1 MKSGNYTFPSSELL
15 EGHKD
20 ETHMVSEEEIPEK
33 SKRIIEVLK
42 GLMIKVENVSTIV
55 GPTVTL
61 YKIVP
66 AKGIKI
72 SAIRNHEE
80 DIAFALNTRSVRI
93 VTLPDS
99 VGIEVVNDRQSTVP
113 LKAMLSDEAFTDSK
127 AELPVAMGVDI
138 FNKVK
143 VFDLADAPHLLI
155 AGASNQGKTTGIN
168 AIITSL
174 LYAKHPSELKFVLI
188 DPKMVE
194 FTRYSKLIRHY
205 LAVLPDTADE
215 KAEPGN
221 AIVKQPKLAEDILSA
236 LCVEMD
242 ERNQLISQAEVRN
255 IKEYNSKYRDGL
267 LRPDDGH
274 HFLPYI
280 VVVIDEYADLTIPW
294 GISLKSKG
302 IAKNIMSAIIR
313 LAQKGRAA
321 GIHIIIATQRPSDDV
336 ITGLIKANFPT
347 RIAFRVS
354 TRTDSITILDSPG
367 AEHLIGK
374 GDMLYSVGKEMERM
388 QCAYITLDEISKIV
402 DFIAAQ
408 TESAEG
414 PYILPKPHNEAN
426 EDEKKASVP
435 VTEFDPLFEE
445 VAEYVVKRA
454 EVSVSDL
461 QRKFAVGYCRGCRIM
476 EQLESVGI
484 VTSGQHP
491 DSAHN
496 SNGNY
501 SVLVKGKKELAKI
514 LSGINSQEQR
524 EI

>member
-1 MKSGNYTFPSSELL
+1 M
-15 EGHKD
+15 
-20 ETHMVSEEEIPEK
+20 
-33 SKRIIEVLK
+33 
-42 GLMIKVENVSTIV
+42 STIV
-55 GPTVTL
+55 SPTVTL

-113 LKAMLSDEAFTDSK
+113 LKAMLSDEAFPDSK

-194 FTRYSKLIRHY
+194 LTRYSKLIRHY

-267 LRPDDGH
+267 LRPEDGH

-294 GISLKSKG
+294 GMGIKSKM
-302 IAKNIMSAIIR
+302 ASNIMASIIR

-321 GIHIIIATQRPSDDV
+321 GIHVIIATQRPSYDV
-336 ITGLIKANFPT
+336 VTGLIKANFPT

-367 AEHLIGK
+367 AEHLIGN
-374 GDMLYSVGKEMERM
+374 GDMLYSVGKGMERM
-388 QCAYITLDEISKIV
+388 QCAYITLDEISRIV

-414 PYILPKPHNEAN
+414 PYFLPKPHDEAS
-426 EDEKKASVP
+426 EDEKKTSTP

>member
-1 MKSGNYTFPSSELL
+1 MKSGNYTFPSLELL
-15 EGHKD
+15 EGH
-20 ETHMVSEEEIPEK
+20 
-33 SKRIIEVLK
+33 
-42 GLMIKVENVSTIV
+42 ENVR
-55 GPTVTL
+55 L
-61 YKIVP
+61 
-66 AKGIKI
+66 A
-72 SAIRNHEE
+72 
-80 DIAFALNTRSVRI
+80 
-93 VTLPDS
+93 DS
-99 VGIEVVNDRQSTVP
+99 VGIEAANDRQSTVP
-113 LKAMLSDEAFTDSK
+113 LKAMLSDEAFPDSK

-194 FTRYSKLIRHY
+194 LTRYSKLIRHY

-221 AIVKQPKLAEDILSA
+221 AIVTQPKQAEDILSA

-267 LRPDDGH
+267 LRPEDGH

-294 GISLKSKG
+294 GISMKSKG

-313 LAQKGRAA
+313 LAQKGRAT
-321 GIHIIIATQRPSDDV
+321 GIHIIIATQRPSGDV

-367 AEHLIGK
+367 AEHLNGK

-388 QCAYITLDEISKIV
+388 QCAYITLDEISRIV

>member
-1 MKSGNYTFPSSELL
+1 MKSGNYTFPSPELL
-15 EGHKD
+15 EGH
-20 ETHMVSEEEIPEK
+20 
-33 SKRIIEVLK
+33 
-42 GLMIKVENVSTIV
+42 ENV
-55 GPTVTL
+55 
-61 YKIVP
+61 
-66 AKGIKI
+66 
-72 SAIRNHEE
+72 RH
-80 DIAFALNTRSVRI
+80 
-93 VTLPDS
+93 PDS
-99 VGIEVVNDRQSTVP
+99 VGIEAANDRQSTVP
-113 LKAMLSDEAFTDSK
+113 LKAILSDEVFLDSK

-155 AGASNQGKTTGIN
+155 AGATKQGKTEGIN

-174 LYAKHPSELKFVLI
+174 LYAKHPSELKFVFI

-205 LAVLPDTADE
+205 LAVLPDAADE
-215 KAEPGN
+215 KVEIDN
-221 AIVKQPKLAEDILSA
+221 AIVTQPKQAEDMLSS
-236 LCVEMD
+236 LCAEMD
-242 ERNQLISQAEVRN
+242 MRYQLISQAEVRN
-255 IKEYNSKYRDGL
+255 INEYNSKYRDGL
-267 LRPDDGH
+267 LRPENGH
-274 HFLPYI
+274 KFMPYL
-280 VVVIDEYADLTIPW
+280 VVVIDEYADLIEAGQMGVKT
-294 GISLKSKG
+294 KSM
-302 IAKNIMSAIIR
+302 AKNIMASIIR

-321 GIHIIIATQRPSDDV
+321 GIHVIIATQRPSDDV

-354 TRTDSITILDSPG
+354 TRTDSITILNSPG

-388 QCAYITLDEISKIV
+388 QCSYITLDEISRIV

-414 PYILPKPHNEAN
+414 PYILPKPLDEASK
-426 EDEKKASVP
+426 DEKKTSTP

-461 QRKFAVGYCRGCRIM
+461 QRSFGVGYYRGNRIM

-484 VTSGQHP
+484 VSQEERKH
-491 DSAHN
+491 
-496 SNGNY
+496 

-514 LSGINSQEQR
+514 LSGINFQK
-524 EI
+524 

>member
-138 FNKVK
+138 SNKVK

-194 FTRYSKLIRHY
+194 LTRYSKLIRHY

-221 AIVKQPKLAEDILSA
+221 AIVTQPKQAEDILSA

-267 LRPDDGH
+267 LRPEDGH
-274 HFLPYI
+274 HFLPHI

-294 GISLKSKG
+294 GISMKSKG

-367 AEHLIGK
+367 AEHLNGK

-461 QRKFAVGYCRGCRIM
+461 QRKFAVGYCRLLQVEVTQRV
-476 EQLESVGI
+476 QLNI
-484 VTSGQHP
+484 
-491 DSAHN
+491 
-496 SNGNY
+496 
-501 SVLVKGKKELAKI
+501 
-514 LSGINSQEQR
+514 
-524 EI
+524 

>member
-1 MKSGNYTFPSSELL
+1 MESGNYIFPSQELL
-15 EGHKD
+15 EGH
-20 ETHMVSEEEIPEK
+20 
-33 SKRIIEVLK
+33 
-42 GLMIKVENVSTIV
+42 ENV
-55 GPTVTL
+55 
-61 YKIVP
+61 
-66 AKGIKI
+66 
-72 SAIRNHEE
+72 R
-80 DIAFALNTRSVRI
+80 
-93 VTLPDS
+93 LPDS
-99 VGIEVVNDRQSTVP
+99 VGIDVVNDRQSTVP
-113 LKAMLSDEAFTDSK
+113 LKAILSDKTFLDSK

-155 AGASNQGKTTGIN
+155 AGASNQGKTVGIN

-194 FTRYSKLIRHY
+194 FTRYSKLLKHY
-205 LAVLPDTADE
+205 MAVMPDASDGQE
-215 KAEPGN
+215 EMDN
-221 AIVKQPKLAEDILSA
+221 AIVKQPKQAEEILQS
-236 LCVEMD
+236 LCIEMD

-255 IKEYNSKYRDGL
+255 IMEYNSKYRDGL
-267 LRPDDGH
+267 LRPEDGH

-294 GISLKSKG
+294 GMGMKSKM
-302 IAKNIMSAIIR
+302 ASNIMASIIR

-321 GIHIIIATQRPSDDV
+321 GIHVIIATQRPSDEV

-354 TRTDSITILDSPG
+354 TRTDSITILNSPG

-388 QCAYITLDEISKIV
+388 QCAYITLDEISRIV

-408 TESAEG
+408 SESAEG
-414 PYILPKPHNEAN
+414 PYILPKPHDEAS
-426 EDEKKASVP
+426 EDKKKASVP

-491 DSAHN
+491 DSEQN
-496 SNGNY
+496 PNDKY
-501 SVLVKGKKELAKI
+501 SVLVKGKRELAKI
-514 LSGINSQEQR
+514 LSGINSQ
-524 EI
+524 

>member
-1 MKSGNYTFPSSELL
+1 MESGNYIFPSLELL
-15 EGHKD
+15 DGH
-20 ETHMVSEEEIPEK
+20 
-33 SKRIIEVLK
+33 
-42 GLMIKVENVSTIV
+42 
-55 GPTVTL
+55 
-61 YKIVP
+61 
-66 AKGIKI
+66 
-72 SAIRNHEE
+72 E
-80 DIAFALNTRSVRI
+80 DVR
-93 VTLPDS
+93 LADS
-99 VGIEVVNDRQSTVP
+99 VGIEAENDRQSTIP
-113 LKAMLSDEAFTDSK
+113 LKAMLSNEAFLNSK

-155 AGASNQGKTTGIN
+155 AGATKQGKTEGIN
-168 AIITSL
+168 DIITSL

-194 FTRYSKLIRHY
+194 FTRYSMLIRHY
-205 LAVLPDTADE
+205 LAVFPDAADE
-215 KAEPGN
+215 KVKIDN
-221 AIVKQPKLAEDILSA
+221 AIVTQPKQAEDMLSS
-236 LCVEMD
+236 LCAEMD
-242 ERNQLISQAEVRN
+242 MRFQLISQAEVRN
-255 IKEYNSKYRDGL
+255 IKEYNSKYSDGL
-267 LRPDDGH
+267 LRPEDGH

-294 GISLKSKG
+294 GMGIKSKM
-302 IAKNIMSAIIR
+302 ASNIMASIIR

-321 GIHIIIATQRPSDDV
+321 GIHVIIATQRPSADV
-336 ITGLIKANFPT
+336 ITGLIKANFTT
-347 RIAFRVS
+347 RIAFKVS
-354 TRTDSITILDSPG
+354 TRADSFTILDSPG

-388 QCAYITLDEISKIV
+388 QCAYITPDEISKIV
-402 DFIAAQ
+402 NFIAAQ

-414 PYILPKPHNEAN
+414 PYILPKPHDEAN
-426 EDEKKASVP
+426 EDAKKASVP

-461 QRKFAVGYCRGCRIM
+461 QRKFAVGYLRGCRIM

-491 DSAHN
+491 DSEHN
-496 SNGNY
+496 PNDKY

-514 LSGINSQEQR
+514 LSGINSQ
-524 EI
+524 

>member
-1 MKSGNYTFPSSELL
+1 MESGNYTFPSSELL
-15 EGHKD
+15 EGH
-20 ETHMVSEEEIPEK
+20 
-33 SKRIIEVLK
+33 
-42 GLMIKVENVSTIV
+42 ENV
-55 GPTVTL
+55 
-61 YKIVP
+61 
-66 AKGIKI
+66 
-72 SAIRNHEE
+72 R
-80 DIAFALNTRSVRI
+80 
-93 VTLPDS
+93 LPNS

-113 LKAMLSDEAFTDSK
+113 LKAMLSDEAFPDSK

-174 LYAKHPSELKFVLI
+174 IYAKHPSELKFVLI

-194 FTRYSKLIRHY
+194 LTRYSKLIRHY

-221 AIVKQPKLAEDILSA
+221 AIVTQPKQAEDILSA

-267 LRPDDGH
+267 LRPEDGH

-321 GIHIIIATQRPSDDV
+321 GIHVIIATQRPSDDV

-354 TRTDSITILDSPG
+354 TRTDSITILNSPG
-367 AEHLIGK
+367 AEHLNGK

-445 VAEYVVKRA
+445 VAEYIVKRA

-476 EQLESVGI
+476 EQLESIGI

-496 SNGNY
+496 SNGKY
-501 SVLVKGKKELAKI
+501 SVLVKGNKELAKI

>member
-1 MKSGNYTFPSSELL
+1 MLN
-15 EGHKD
+15 D
-20 ETHMVSEEEIPEK
+20 
-33 SKRIIEVLK
+33 
-42 GLMIKVENVSTIV
+42 
-55 GPTVTL
+55 
-61 YKIVP
+61 
-66 AKGIKI
+66 
-72 SAIRNHEE
+72 
-80 DIAFALNTRSVRI
+80 DAFI
-93 VTLPDS
+93 
-99 VGIEVVNDRQSTVP
+99 G
-113 LKAMLSDEAFTDSK
+113 SK
-127 AELPVAMGVDI
+127 AELSVAMGIDI

-174 LYAKHPSELKFVLI
+174 IYAKHPSELKFVLI

-194 FTRYSKLIRHY
+194 LTRYSKLIRHY

-221 AIVKQPKLAEDILSA
+221 AIVTQPKQAEDILSA

-242 ERNQLISQAEVRN
+242 ERNRLISQAEVRN

-267 LRPDDGH
+267 LRPEDGH

-321 GIHIIIATQRPSDDV
+321 GIHVIIATQRPSDDV

-354 TRTDSITILDSPG
+354 TWVDSSTIIDSPG
-367 AEHLIGK
+367 AERLTGK

-476 EQLESVGI
+476 EQLESIGI

-496 SNGNY
+496 SNGKY

>member
-1 MKSGNYTFPSSELL
+1 MKSGNYTFPSLELL
-15 EGHKD
+15 EGH
-20 ETHMVSEEEIPEK
+20 
-33 SKRIIEVLK
+33 
-42 GLMIKVENVSTIV
+42 
-55 GPTVTL
+55 
-61 YKIVP
+61 
-66 AKGIKI
+66 
-72 SAIRNHEE
+72 E
-80 DIAFALNTRSVRI
+80 DVC
-93 VTLPDS
+93 LPDS
-99 VGIEVVNDRQSTVP
+99 VGIEVANGHQSVVP
-113 LKAMLSDEAFTDSK
+113 LKVMLADDAFIGSK
-127 AELPVAMGVDI
+127 AELPVAMGIDI

-155 AGASNQGKTTGIN
+155 AGASNQGKTVGIN

-194 FTRYSKLIRHY
+194 FTRYSKLLKHY
-205 LAVLPDTADE
+205 LALMPDASDGQE
-215 KAEPGN
+215 EMDN
-221 AIVKQPKLAEDILSA
+221 AIVKQPKQAEEILQS
-236 LCVEMD
+236 LCIEMD
-242 ERNQLISQAEVRN
+242 ERNQLISQADVRN
-255 IKEYNSKYRDGL
+255 IKEYNRKYRDGF
-267 LRPDDGH
+267 LRPEDGH

-294 GISLKSKG
+294 GMGIKSK
-302 IAKNIMSAIIR
+302 IASNIMASIIR

-321 GIHIIIATQRPSDDV
+321 GIHAIIATQRPSDDV

-354 TRTDSITILDSPG
+354 TRIDSVTILDSPG
-367 AEHLIGK
+367 AELLIGN
-374 GDMLYSVGKEMERM
+374 GDMLYSSGREMERM

-414 PYILPKPHNEAN
+414 PYILPKPNDETS
-426 EDEKKASVP
+426 EDAKKASVP
-435 VTEFDPLFEE
+435 VTGFDPLFEE

-461 QRKFAVGYCRGCRIM
+461 QRKFAVGYLRGCRIM

-496 SNGNY
+496 SNGKY
-501 SVLVKGKKELAKI
+501 SVLVKGKNELAKI
-514 LSGINSQEQR
+514 VS
-524 EI
+524 

>member
-1 MKSGNYTFPSSELL
+1 MESGNYTFPSPELL
-15 EGHKD
+15 EGH
-20 ETHMVSEEEIPEK
+20 
-33 SKRIIEVLK
+33 
-42 GLMIKVENVSTIV
+42 ENVRLS
-55 GPTVTL
+55 
-61 YKIVP
+61 
-66 AKGIKI
+66 
-72 SAIRNHEE
+72 
-80 DIAFALNTRSVRI
+80 
-93 VTLPDS
+93 DS
-99 VGIEVVNDRQSTVP
+99 VGIEVANDHQAVVP
-113 LKAMLSDEAFTDSK
+113 LKVMLADDAFIGSK

-155 AGASNQGKTTGIN
+155 AGASNQGKTVGIN

-174 LYAKHPSELKFVLI
+174 LYAKYPSELKFVLI

-194 FTRYSKLIRHY
+194 FTRYSKLLKHY
-205 LAVLPDTADE
+205 LAVMPDASDGQE
-215 KAEPGN
+215 EMDN
-221 AIVKQPKLAEDILSA
+221 AIVKQPKQAEEILQS
-236 LCVEMD
+236 LCIEMD
-242 ERNQLISQAEVRN
+242 ERYRLLNSAETGN
-255 IKEYNSKYRDGL
+255 IKEYNAKYKTGL
-267 LRPDDGH
+267 LRPEDGH

-294 GISLKSKG
+294 GMGIKSKM
-302 IAKNIMSAIIR
+302 ASNIMASIIR

-321 GIHIIIATQRPSDDV
+321 GIHVIIATQRPSVDV

-354 TRTDSITILDSPG
+354 TRVDSSTIIDSPG
-367 AEHLIGK
+367 AERLTGK
-374 GDMLYSVGKEMERM
+374 GDMLYCTGAEMERM

-461 QRKFAVGYCRGCRIM
+461 QRKFAVGYLRGCRIM

-484 VTSGQHP
+484 VNP
-491 DSAHN
+491 EARIDSKH
-496 SNGNY
+496 
-501 SVLVKGKKELAKI
+501 SVIVKGKKELAKI
-514 LSGINSQEQR
+514 LSGINSQ
-524 EI
+524 

>member
-1 MKSGNYTFPSSELL
+1 MESGNYTFPSPELL
-15 EGHKD
+15 EGH
-20 ETHMVSEEEIPEK
+20 
-33 SKRIIEVLK
+33 
-42 GLMIKVENVSTIV
+42 ENV
-55 GPTVTL
+55 
-61 YKIVP
+61 
-66 AKGIKI
+66 
-72 SAIRNHEE
+72 R
-80 DIAFALNTRSVRI
+80 
-93 VTLPDS
+93 LPDS
-99 VGIEVVNDRQSTVP
+99 VGIEVANDHQSVVP
-113 LKAMLSDEAFTDSK
+113 LKAMLSDEAFLDSK

-155 AGASNQGKTTGIN
+155 AGASNQGKTVGIN

-174 LYAKHPSELKFVLI
+174 LYAKHPSELKFVFI

-194 FTRYSKLIRHY
+194 FTRYSKFLKHY
-205 LAVLPDTADE
+205 LAVMPDASDGQE
-215 KAEPGN
+215 EMDN
-221 AIVKQPKLAEDILSA
+221 AIVKQPKQAEEILQS
-236 LCVEMD
+236 LCIEMD
-242 ERNQLISQAEVRN
+242 ERYRLLNSAETGN
-255 IKEYNSKYRDGL
+255 IKEYNAKYKTCL
-267 LRPDDGH
+267 LRPEDGH

-294 GISLKSKG
+294 GMGIKSKM
-302 IAKNIMSAIIR
+302 ASNIMASIIR

-321 GIHIIIATQRPSDDV
+321 GIHVIIATQRPSDDV

-388 QCAYITLDEISKIV
+388 QCAYITLDEISRIV

-408 TESAEG
+408 SESAEG
-414 PYILPKPHNEAN
+414 PYILPKPLDEASK
-426 EDEKKASVP
+426 DEKKTSTP

-461 QRKFAVGYCRGCRIM
+461 QRSFGVGYYRGNSIM

-484 VTSGQHP
+484 VSQEERK
-491 DSAHN
+491 N
-496 SNGNY
+496 

-514 LSGINSQEQR
+514 LSGINFQK
-524 EI
+524 

>member
-1 MKSGNYTFPSSELL
+1 MESGNYTFPSLELL
-15 EGHKD
+15 EGH
-20 ETHMVSEEEIPEK
+20 
-33 SKRIIEVLK
+33 
-42 GLMIKVENVSTIV
+42 ENV
-55 GPTVTL
+55 
-61 YKIVP
+61 
-66 AKGIKI
+66 
-72 SAIRNHEE
+72 RH
-80 DIAFALNTRSVRI
+80 
-93 VTLPDS
+93 PDS
-99 VGIEVVNDRQSTVP
+99 VGIEVENDRPSIVP
-113 LKAMLSDEAFTDSK
+113 LKSMLNDDAFTDSK

-138 FNKVK
+138 SNKVK

-194 FTRYSKLIRHY
+194 LTRYSKQIRHY

-221 AIVKQPKLAEDILSA
+221 AIVTQPKQAEDILSA

-267 LRPDDGH
+267 LRPEDGH

-294 GISLKSKG
+294 GISMKSKG

-313 LAQKGRAA
+313 LAQKGRAT

-367 AEHLIGK
+367 AEHLNGK

-461 QRKFAVGYCRGCRIM
+461 QRKFAIGYLRGCRIM
-476 EQLESVGI
+476 EQLESIGI

-496 SNGNY
+496 SNGKY

>member
-1 MKSGNYTFPSSELL
+1 MESGNYIFPSLELL
-15 EGHKD
+15 DGH
-20 ETHMVSEEEIPEK
+20 
-33 SKRIIEVLK
+33 
-42 GLMIKVENVSTIV
+42 
-55 GPTVTL
+55 
-61 YKIVP
+61 
-66 AKGIKI
+66 
-72 SAIRNHEE
+72 E
-80 DIAFALNTRSVRI
+80 DVR
-93 VTLPDS
+93 LADS
-99 VGIEVVNDRQSTVP
+99 VGIEAENDRQSAVP
-113 LKAMLSDEAFTDSK
+113 LKAMLSNEAFLNST

-155 AGASNQGKTTGIN
+155 AGATKQGKTEGIN
-168 AIITSL
+168 DIITSL

-194 FTRYSKLIRHY
+194 FTRYSMLIRHY
-205 LAVLPDTADE
+205 LAVFPDAADE
-215 KAEPGN
+215 KVKIDN
-221 AIVKQPKLAEDILSA
+221 AIVTQPKQAEDMLSS
-236 LCVEMD
+236 LCAEMD
-242 ERNQLISQAEVRN
+242 MRFQLISQAEVRN
-255 IKEYNSKYRDGL
+255 IKEYNSKYSDGL
-267 LRPDDGH
+267 LRPEDGH

-280 VVVIDEYADLTIPW
+280 VVVIDEYADLIKAGQMGVKT
-294 GISLKSKG
+294 KSM
-302 IAKNIMSAIIR
+302 ATSIMASIIR

-321 GIHIIIATQRPSDDV
+321 GIHVIIATQRPSADV
-336 ITGLIKANFPT
+336 ITGLIKANFTT
-347 RIAFRVS
+347 RIAFKVS
-354 TRTDSITILDSPG
+354 TRADSFTILDSPG

-388 QCAYITLDEISKIV
+388 QCAYITPDEISRIV

-461 QRKFAVGYCRGCRIM
+461 QRKFAVGYLRGCRIM

-491 DSAHN
+491 DSEHN
-496 SNGNY
+496 PNDKY

-514 LSGINSQEQR
+514 LSGINSQ
-524 EI
+524 

>member
-1 MKSGNYTFPSSELL
+1 MKSGNYTFPSPELL
-15 EGHKD
+15 EGH
-20 ETHMVSEEEIPEK
+20 
-33 SKRIIEVLK
+33 
-42 GLMIKVENVSTIV
+42 ENV
-55 GPTVTL
+55 
-61 YKIVP
+61 
-66 AKGIKI
+66 
-72 SAIRNHEE
+72 RH
-80 DIAFALNTRSVRI
+80 
-93 VTLPDS
+93 PDS
-99 VGIEVVNDRQSTVP
+99 VGIEVANDRQSTVP
-113 LKAMLSDEAFTDSK
+113 LKAILSDKTFLDSK
-127 AELPVAMGVDI
+127 AELPVAMGIDL

-155 AGASNQGKTTGIN
+155 AGASNQGKTVGIN

-194 FTRYSKLIRHY
+194 FTRYSKLLKHY
-205 LAVLPDTADE
+205 LAVMPDASDGQE
-215 KAEPGN
+215 EMDN
-221 AIVKQPKLAEDILSA
+221 AIVKQPKQAEEILQS
-236 LCVEMD
+236 LCIEMD
-242 ERNQLISQAEVRN
+242 ERYRLLNSAETGN
-255 IKEYNSKYRDGL
+255 IKEYNAKYKTGL
-267 LRPDDGH
+267 LRPEDGH

-294 GISLKSKG
+294 GMGIKSKM
-302 IAKNIMSAIIR
+302 ASNIMASIIR

-321 GIHIIIATQRPSDDV
+321 GIHVIIATQRPSDDV

-374 GDMLYSVGKEMERM
+374 GDMLYSVGKKMERM
-388 QCAYITLDEISKIV
+388 QCAYITLDEISRIV

-414 PYILPKPHNEAN
+414 PYILPKPHDEAS
-426 EDEKKASVP
+426 EVEKKTSTP
-435 VTEFDPLFEE
+435 VAEFDPLFEE

-461 QRKFAVGYCRGCRIM
+461 QRKFAVGYLRGCRIM

-484 VTSGQHP
+484 VNP
-491 DSAHN
+491 EARIDSKH
-496 SNGNY
+496 
-501 SVLVKGKKELAKI
+501 SVIVKGKKELAKI
-514 LSGINSQEQR
+514 LSGINFQK
-524 EI
+524 

>member
-1 MKSGNYTFPSSELL
+1 MESGNYIFPSTELL
-15 EGHKD
+15 EGH
-20 ETHMVSEEEIPEK
+20 EE
-33 SKRIIEVLK
+33 
-42 GLMIKVENVSTIV
+42 
-55 GPTVTL
+55 
-61 YKIVP
+61 
-66 AKGIKI
+66 
-72 SAIRNHEE
+72 
-80 DIAFALNTRSVRI
+80 VR
-93 VTLPDS
+93 LSDS
-99 VGIEVVNDRQSTVP
+99 VGIEAANDRQSTVP
-113 LKAMLSDEAFTDSK
+113 LKAILSDEVFLDSK

-138 FNKVK
+138 SNKVK
-143 VFDLADAPHLLI
+143 IFDLADAPHLLI
-155 AGASNQGKTTGIN
+155 AGASNQGKTVGIN

-194 FTRYSKLIRHY
+194 FTLYSKLLKHY
-205 LAVLPDTADE
+205 LAVMPDASDGQEET
-215 KAEPGN
+215 GN
-221 AIVKQPKLAEDILSA
+221 AIVKQPKQAEEILQS
-236 LCVEMD
+236 LCIEMD
-242 ERNQLISQAEVRN
+242 ERNQLISQADVRN
-255 IKEYNSKYRDGL
+255 IKEYNRKYRDSL
-267 LRPDDGH
+267 LRPEDGH

-294 GISLKSKG
+294 GMGIKSKMSS
-302 IAKNIMSAIIR
+302 NIMASIIR

-321 GIHIIIATQRPSDDV
+321 GIHVIIATQRPSDDV

-354 TRTDSITILDSPG
+354 TRTDSITILNSPG

-388 QCAYITLDEISKIV
+388 QCAYITLDEISRIV

-408 TESAEG
+408 SESAEG
-414 PYILPKPHNEAN
+414 PYILPKPHDEAN
-426 EDEKKASVP
+426 EDEKKSSVP

-461 QRKFAVGYCRGCRIM
+461 QRSFGVGYYRGNRIM

-484 VTSGQHP
+484 VSQEERKH
-491 DSAHN
+491 
-496 SNGNY
+496 

-514 LSGINSQEQR
+514 LSGINFQK
-524 EI
+524 

>member
-1 MKSGNYTFPSSELL
+1 M
-15 EGHKD
+15 
-20 ETHMVSEEEIPEK
+20 
-33 SKRIIEVLK
+33 
-42 GLMIKVENVSTIV
+42 
-55 GPTVTL
+55 
-61 YKIVP
+61 
-66 AKGIKI
+66 
-72 SAIRNHEE
+72 
-80 DIAFALNTRSVRI
+80 
-93 VTLPDS
+93 
-99 VGIEVVNDRQSTVP
+99 
-113 LKAMLSDEAFTDSK
+113 
-127 AELPVAMGVDI
+127 
-138 FNKVK
+138 
-143 VFDLADAPHLLI
+143 
-155 AGASNQGKTTGIN
+155 
-168 AIITSL
+168 
-174 LYAKHPSELKFVLI
+174 LI

-194 FTRYSKLIRHY
+194 LTRYSKLIRHY

-221 AIVKQPKLAEDILSA
+221 AIVTQPKQAEDILSA

-242 ERNQLISQAEVRN
+242 ERNQLISQDEVRN

-267 LRPDDGH
+267 LRPEDGH

-321 GIHIIIATQRPSDDV
+321 GIHFIIATQRPSDDV

-354 TRTDSITILDSPG
+354 TRTDSITILNSPG
-367 AEHLIGK
+367 AEHLNGK

-461 QRKFAVGYCRGCRIM
+461 QRKFAVGYLRGCRIM
-476 EQLESVGI
+476 EQLESIGI

-496 SNGNY
+496 SNGKY

>member
-15 EGHKD
+15 DGHEG
-20 ETHMVSEEEIPEK
+20 
-33 SKRIIEVLK
+33 
-42 GLMIKVENVSTIV
+42 
-55 GPTVTL
+55 
-61 YKIVP
+61 
-66 AKGIKI
+66 
-72 SAIRNHEE
+72 
-80 DIAFALNTRSVRI
+80 VR
-93 VTLPDS
+93 LADS
-99 VGIEVVNDRQSTVP
+99 VGIKAANDRQSTIP
-113 LKAMLSDEAFTDSK
+113 LKAMLSDEAFLGSK

-138 FNKVK
+138 SNKVK

-155 AGASNQGKTTGIN
+155 AGASNQGKTVGIN

-194 FTRYSKLIRHY
+194 LTRYSKLIRHY

-215 KAEPGN
+215 KAEPDN
-221 AIVKQPKLAEDILSA
+221 AIVKQPKQAEEILQS
-236 LCVEMD
+236 LCIEMD
-242 ERNQLISQAEVRN
+242 ERYRLLNSAETGN
-255 IKEYNSKYRDGL
+255 IKEYNAKYKTGL
-267 LRPDDGH
+267 LRPEDGH

-294 GISLKSKG
+294 GMGIKSKM
-302 IAKNIMSAIIR
+302 ASNIMASIIR

-321 GIHIIIATQRPSDDV
+321 GIHVIIATQRPSVDV

-354 TRTDSITILDSPG
+354 TRVDSSTIIDSPG
-367 AEHLIGK
+367 AERLTGK
-374 GDMLYSVGKEMERM
+374 GDMLYCTEAEMERM
-388 QCAYITLDEISKIV
+388 QCAYITLDEISRIV

-496 SNGNY
+496 SNGKY

>member
-1 MKSGNYTFPSSELL
+1 MESGNYIFPSLELL
-15 EGHKD
+15 DGH
-20 ETHMVSEEEIPEK
+20 
-33 SKRIIEVLK
+33 
-42 GLMIKVENVSTIV
+42 
-55 GPTVTL
+55 
-61 YKIVP
+61 
-66 AKGIKI
+66 
-72 SAIRNHEE
+72 E
-80 DIAFALNTRSVRI
+80 DVR
-93 VTLPDS
+93 LADS
-99 VGIEVVNDRQSTVP
+99 VGIEAENDRQSTIP
-113 LKAMLSDEAFTDSK
+113 LKAMLSNEAFLNSK

-155 AGASNQGKTTGIN
+155 AGATKQGKTEGIN
-168 AIITSL
+168 DIITSL

-194 FTRYSKLIRHY
+194 FTRYSMLIRHY
-205 LAVLPDTADE
+205 LAVFPDAADE
-215 KAEPGN
+215 KVKIDN
-221 AIVKQPKLAEDILSA
+221 AIVTQPKQAEDMLSS
-236 LCVEMD
+236 LCAEMD
-242 ERNQLISQAEVRN
+242 MRFQLISQAEVRN
-255 IKEYNSKYRDGL
+255 IKEYNSKYSDGL
-267 LRPDDGH
+267 LRPEDGH

-294 GISLKSKG
+294 GMGIKSKM
-302 IAKNIMSAIIR
+302 ASNIMASIIR

-321 GIHIIIATQRPSDDV
+321 GIHVIIATQRPSDDV

-354 TRTDSITILDSPG
+354 TRTDSITILNSPG

-388 QCAYITLDEISKIV
+388 QCAYITPDEISKIV
-402 DFIAAQ
+402 NFIAAQ

-414 PYILPKPHNEAN
+414 PYILPKPHDEAN
-426 EDEKKASVP
+426 EDAKKASVP

-461 QRKFAVGYCRGCRIM
+461 QRKFAVGYLRGCRIM

-491 DSAHN
+491 DSEHN
-496 SNGNY
+496 PNDKY

-514 LSGINSQEQR
+514 LSGINSQ
-524 EI
+524 

>member
-1 MKSGNYTFPSSELL
+1 MKSGNYTFPSPELL
-15 EGHKD
+15 EGH
-20 ETHMVSEEEIPEK
+20 
-33 SKRIIEVLK
+33 
-42 GLMIKVENVSTIV
+42 ENV
-55 GPTVTL
+55 
-61 YKIVP
+61 
-66 AKGIKI
+66 
-72 SAIRNHEE
+72 RH
-80 DIAFALNTRSVRI
+80 
-93 VTLPDS
+93 PDS
-99 VGIEVVNDRQSTVP
+99 VGIEVENDRPSIVP
-113 LKAMLSDEAFTDSK
+113 LKSMLNDDAFLGSK

-138 FNKVK
+138 FNEVK
-143 VFDLADAPHLLI
+143 VFDLAEAPHLLI
-155 AGASNQGKTTGIN
+155 AGASNQGKTVGIN

-221 AIVKQPKLAEDILSA
+221 AIVTQPKQAEDILSA

-267 LRPDDGH
+267 LRPEGGH

-294 GISLKSKG
+294 GMGIKSKM
-302 IAKNIMSAIIR
+302 ASNIMASIIR

-321 GIHIIIATQRPSDDV
+321 GIHVIIATQRPSDDV

-374 GDMLYSVGKEMERM
+374 GDMLYSVGKKMERM
-388 QCAYITLDEISKIV
+388 QCAYITLDEISRIV

-414 PYILPKPHNEAN
+414 PYILPKPHDEAS
-426 EDEKKASVP
+426 EDEKKTSTP
-435 VTEFDPLFEE
+435 VAEFDPLFEE

-461 QRKFAVGYCRGCRIM
+461 QLKFAVGYCRGCRIM

-491 DSAHN
+491 DSEQN
-496 SNGNY
+496 PNDKY
-501 SVLVKGKKELAKI
+501 SVLVKGKRELAKI
-514 LSGINSQEQR
+514 LSGINSQ
-524 EI
+524 

>member
-1 MKSGNYTFPSSELL
+1 MESGNYTFPSLELL
-15 EGHKD
+15 EGH
-20 ETHMVSEEEIPEK
+20 
-33 SKRIIEVLK
+33 
-42 GLMIKVENVSTIV
+42 ENV
-55 GPTVTL
+55 
-61 YKIVP
+61 
-66 AKGIKI
+66 
-72 SAIRNHEE
+72 R
-80 DIAFALNTRSVRI
+80 
-93 VTLPDS
+93 LPDS
-99 VGIEVVNDRQSTVP
+99 VGMEVANDRQSTVP
-113 LKAMLSDEAFTDSK
+113 LKAMLSDETFLDSK

-138 FNKVK
+138 SNKVK

-194 FTRYSKLIRHY
+194 LTRYSKLIRHY

-267 LRPDDGH
+267 LRPEDGH

-294 GISLKSKG
+294 GISMKSKG

-313 LAQKGRAA
+313 LAQKGRAT
-321 GIHIIIATQRPSDDV
+321 GIHIIIATQRPSDDA

-367 AEHLIGK
+367 AEHLNGK

-476 EQLESVGI
+476 EQLESIGI

-496 SNGNY
+496 SNGKY